1 MKFKFNTFALV
12 THFLVLAPC
21 TSIRAEHFVFFTIIF
36 DRRVCTQRLGA
47 GIQGKLDP
55 FGARAPSL
63 HLNTLEHGRTSVAH
77 ILLGRNLCF
86 IFMHRVR
93 IYLISVSDK
102 RKQVSLLL
110 TTLTLVPNP
119 CLSNVRHTFFP
130 GTVSFIN
137 QSGIYKP
144 HGRS

>member
-1 MKFKFNTFALV
+1 MKFKFKTVAYV
-12 THFLVLAPC
+12 THFLVLAPG
-21 TSIRAEHFVFFTIIF
+21 TSIRAEHFVIFTIIF
-36 DRRVCTQRLGA
+36 DRRLCTQRLG
-47 GIQGKLDP
+47 P

-63 HLNTLEHGRTSVAH
+63 STPQHFGTRTNIGRTYSFGALY
-77 ILLGRNLCF
+77 ICF

-110 TTLTLVPNP
+110 TTLILVPNP

-137 QSGIYKP
+137 
-144 HGRS
+144 

>member
-1 MKFKFNTFALV
+1 MKFKFKTVAYV
-12 THFLVLAPC
+12 THFLVLAPG
-21 TSIRAEHFVFFTIIF
+21 TSIRAEHFVIFTIIF
-36 DRRVCTQRLGA
+36 DRRLCTQRLG
-47 GIQGKLDP
+47 P

-63 HLNTLEHGRTSVAH
+63 HPNTLEHGRTSVEH
-77 ILLGRNLCF
+77 ILLGRYICF